1 MSQLALKKETL
12 DIFDDWS
19 IKQFSF
25 PERKL
30 RLGTVFSGIGA
41 IEHALKRL
49 GLNHEIVFAGDIDD
63 KVKES
68 YFANC
73 KISENQWHND
83 ISSLEPN
90 NLLPKILLQN
100 SKRDTISSNFL
111 TKDKITVI
119 YFWSQTQMNQYRNSI
134 ERVNRFKKKYPKIR
148 FVGICIQPFN
158 TMVDEIQ
165 KIMEVD
171 KKNQFALIDF
181 ETASKAWVLTLL
193 NKAMI
198 IDPQGRVVEGFGNF
212 SDTNFEILLKKI
224 D

>member
-1 MSQLALKKETL
+1 M
-12 DIFDDWS
+12 
-19 IKQFSF
+19 
-25 PERKL
+25 
-30 RLGTVFSGIGA
+30 
-41 IEHALKRL
+41 
-49 GLNHEIVFAGDIDD
+49 
-63 KVKES
+63 
-68 YFANC
+68 
-73 KISENQWHND
+73 
-83 ISSLEPN
+83 
-90 NLLPKILLQN
+90 LQN
-100 SKRDTISSNFL
+100 SERDTINSNFL
-111 TKDKITVI
+111 TKDKTTVI
-119 YFWSQTQMNQYRNSI
+119 YFWSQTQMNHYRNSI
-134 ERVNRFKKKYPKIR
+134 ERVNRFQKKYPNIR

-198 IDPQGRVVEGFGNF
+198 IDSQGRVIEGFGNF